1 MKEIERF
8 LNHLYYAA
16 YCMTAWIAFVPTR
29 KRVEYERS
37 IELVWV
43 LHGLSYFY
51 IVDVVL
57 LLKLLGD
64 YVSGD
69 IVTLLGVHN
78 FTFFFLLL
86 FVVIILI
93 DFLIFHYFVYRG
105 KKYIKY
111 CREFEKES
119 RLTKMMWSLFIILLY
134 VIAALLLIF
143 IFNFG
148 QLYIAKPI

>member
-16 YCMTAWIAFVPTR
+16 HCITAWISFVPTR
-29 KRVEYERS
+29 KQVEYERS

-51 IVDVVL
+51 IVDVLL

-64 YVSGD
+64 YISGD
-69 IVTLLGVHN
+69 IVTLLGLHN
-78 FTFFFLLL
+78 FPVFFLLL

-93 DFLIFHYFVYRG
+93 DFLIFHHFVYHN
-105 KKYIKY
+105 KKYIEY

-119 RLTKMMWSLFIILLY
+119 RLTKMMWSLVIILLY

-143 IFNFG
+143 IFNFA
-148 QLYIAKPI
+148 QWYIPKPV